1 MDTATLNYIGN
12 IARRIRRSSV
22 LGFDWED
29 LAQEVAVH
37 AWRHEHERKTDHLGA
52 WLYAIARQKSIQQ
65 WRRETTRSFEVS
77 EPHAVA
83 VDDAQPVDALIASE
97 TKAQAM
103 QAIAQMPGH
112 YVQVLAMRMQGVHDR
127 KAARVLRT
135 STAAVRKV
143 VNRARRKIE
152 RAIR

>member
-12 IARRIRRSSV
+12 IARRIRRSST

-37 AWRHEHERKTDHLGA
+37 AWRHEQQRKTDHLGA
-52 WLYAIARQKSIQQ
+52 WLYAIARQKSIQR
-65 WRRETTRSFEVS
+65 WRRETTRGFEVNA
-77 EPHAVA
+77 PCAVP
-83 VDDAQPVDALIASE
+83 VDYAQPVDALIASE
-97 TKAQAM
+97 TKQQAM

>member
-37 AWRHEHERKTDHLGA
+37 AWRHEHERETDHLGA

-83 VDDAQPVDALIASE
+83 VDDAQPVDALIAGE
-97 TKAQAM
+97 TKQQAM

-112 YVQVLAMRMQGVHDR
+112 YVQVLAMRMQGMHDR

-135 STAAVRKV
+135 STAAVRKI

-152 RAIR
+152 RAIQ